1 MSKPMPNPNQ
11 PTRFAW
17 NALFAVLLLLA
28 GAEFVLRGPL
38 RFAHAANFNDFI
50 SPYIQTRAWIDG
62 QDPYSPQNMV
72 RMWPP
77 EAERFDFLTRDLADG
92 TLALKRGIPTAYPLT
107 AFVLIASVAV
117 LPWHIAH
124 PLWLVI
130 TVFSFGVTAASLLFV
145 AKLLPRTDLTLAFL
159 AIALALAPFHT
170 ALAAGSIVT
179 VAVAASAAAVWSS
192 SRRHDILAGVLL
204 AIAVGLKPQIGLPF
218 CFYYL
223 VRCRWR
229 IPAVA
234 GGLVILLFV
243 LAFIHC
249 VASGTP
255 WVENY
260 LYDNRILFAHGSLG
274 DFTEG
279 NPIRFGLI
287 NFQVAAY
294 TLLHNRGAASV
305 VAIATAAAGGMFWLF
320 LILRRER
327 NHASSELLA
336 LSALTVLSLI
346 PVYHRFY
353 DASLLIFPL
362 AWSLAALNGP
372 LRALAR
378 CVLLVII
385 LVFLFPGGTALQQLE
400 QAGHFAAL
408 RNYWWWNTLVLP
420 HECWSLLILAAL
432 LLGAMQ
438 TRGDGKVPD
447 DPAGHLS

>member
-1 MSKPMPNPNQ
+1 MPNPNQ
-11 PTRFAW
+11 PTRFAR
-17 NALFAVLLLLA
+17 NVLLAILLLLA
-28 GAEFVLRGPL
+28 GAEFVLRGPV
-38 RFAHAANFNDFI
+38 RFAHAASFNDFI

-62 QDPYSPQNMV
+62 QDPYSPQNLV
-72 RMWPP
+72 RLWPP

-92 TLALKRGIPTAYPLT
+92 SLVLKRGIPTAYPLT
-107 AFVLIASVAV
+107 AFVLIAPVAV

-130 TVFSFGVTAASLLFV
+130 TVLAFGVTAVSLLSV
-145 AKLLPRTDLTLAFL
+145 AKFLPSTHRALAFL
-159 AIALALAPFHT
+159 ALALALAPFHT

-179 VAVAASAAAVWSS
+179 VAVAASAAAVWAS

-204 AIAVGLKPQIGLPF
+204 AIVVGLKPQIGLPF

-223 VRCRWR
+223 VCRRWR

-234 GGLVILLFV
+234 GGFVVLLFM
-243 LAFIHC
+243 LAFIRC
-249 VASGTP
+249 VVSGTP

-260 LYDNRILFAHGSLG
+260 LYDNRILFAPGSLG

-287 NFQVAAY
+287 NFQVAAC
-294 TLLHNRGAASV
+294 TVLHNRGAASL
-305 VAIATAAAGGMFWLF
+305 VAIAVAAAGGVAWLF

-327 NHASSELLA
+327 NHPSSELLA
-336 LSALTVLSLI
+336 LSALVVLSLI
-346 PVYHRFY
+346 PIYHRFY

-378 CVLLVII
+378 SVLLVIV
-385 LVFLFPGGTALQQLE
+385 LVFLLPGGTALQQLQ

-432 LLGAMQ
+432 LLRAVQ
-438 TRGDGKVPD
+438 IE
-447 DPAGHLS
+447 AGSIEPS

>member
-11 PTRFAW
+11 ATRVW
-17 NALFAVLLLLA
+17 KGLLVVLLLLA
-28 GAEFVLRGPL
+28 GTEFVVRGPV

-50 SPYIQTRAWIDG
+50 SPYIQTRVWIAG
-62 QDPYSPQNMV
+62 QDPYSPQDLV

-92 TLALKRGIPTAYPLT
+92 SLVLKRGIPTAYPLS
-107 AFVLIASVAV
+107 AFVLIGPVAA

-130 TVFSFGVTAASLLFV
+130 TVLAFGVTAVSLLSV
-145 AKLLPRTDLTLAFL
+145 AKLPSTDRAIAFL

-179 VAVAASAAAVWSS
+179 VAVAASAAAVWAS
-192 SRRHDILAGVLL
+192 SRGQDVLTGVLL
-204 AIAVGLKPQIGLPF
+204 GIAVGLKPQIGLPF
-218 CFYYL
+218 CFYY
-223 VRCRWR
+223 VVHRRWR
-229 IPAVA
+229 IPAAA
-234 GGLVILLFV
+234 GGLVVLLFV
-243 LAFIHC
+243 LGFIRC
-249 VASGTP
+249 VVSGTP

-260 LYDNRILFAHGSLG
+260 LYDNRILFAPGSLG

-294 TLLHNRGAASV
+294 TALHNRGAASLA
-305 VAIATAAAGGMFWLF
+305 AIAAAVAGGIVWL
-320 LILRRER
+320 LVCKRKE
-327 NHASSELLA
+327 HVSELLA
-336 LSALTVLSLI
+336 LSALTVLSLLPI
-346 PVYHRFY
+346 YHRFY

-362 AWSLAALNGP
+362 AWSLTALNGP
-372 LRALAR
+372 VRTLAR
-378 CVLLVII
+378 SVLVVIVV
-385 LVFLFPGGTALQQLE
+385 VFLIPGGTALQQLE

-432 LLGAMQ
+432 LLRAMQ
-438 TRGDGKVPD
+438 TR
-447 DPAGHLS
+447 AGSVETC

>member
-1 MSKPMPNPNQ
+1 MPNPNQ
-11 PTRFAW
+11 SPRFAW
-17 NALFAVLLLLA
+17 NALLAVLLLLA
-28 GAEFVLRGPL
+28 GGEFVLRGPA

-50 SPYIQTRAWIDG
+50 SPYIQTRAWIAG
-62 QDPYSPQNMV
+62 QDPYSASNLV
-72 RMWPP
+72 RLWPP

-92 TLALKRGIPTAYPLT
+92 SLVLKRGIPTAYPLT
-107 AFVLIASVAV
+107 AFVLIAPVAA

-130 TVFSFGVTAASLLFV
+130 TVLSFGVTVASLLSV

-179 VAVAASAAAVWSS
+179 VSVAASAAAVWAS
-192 SRRHDILAGVLL
+192 SRRHDILAGLLL
-204 AIAVGLKPQIGLPF
+204 AIAIGLKPQIGLPF

-223 VRCRWR
+223 VRRRWR
-229 IPAVA
+229 IPAIV
-234 GGLVILLFV
+234 GGVVVLVFIL
-243 LAFIHC
+243 ACMRC

-294 TLLHNRGAASV
+294 TVLHNRDAASLV
-305 VAIATAAAGGMFWLF
+305 ATAVAAVGGIVWLF
-320 LILRRER
+320 LVVRRER
-327 NHASSELLA
+327 NDPSSELLA
-336 LSALTVLSLI
+336 LSALTVLSLLPI
-346 PVYHRFY
+346 YHRFY

-362 AWSLAALNGP
+362 AWSLTGLNGP

-378 CVLLVII
+378 SVLVVMV
-385 LVFLFPGGTALQQLE
+385 LVFLLPGGTALQQMQ

-408 RNYWWWNTLVLP
+408 RNYWWWNTLILP
-420 HECWSLLILAAL
+420 HECWSLLILCAL
-432 LLGAMQ
+432 LLCAMRIGGR
-438 TRGDGKVPD
+438 TAEVPD
-447 DPAGHLS
+447 DPTGHLS

>member
-1 MSKPMPNPNQ
+1 MPNTNQ
-11 PTRFAW
+11 LTRFTW

-28 GAEFVLRGPL
+28 GAEFVLRGPV

-50 SPYIQTRAWIDG
+50 SPYIQTRTWIDG
-62 QDPYSPQNMV
+62 QDPYSPQNLV
-72 RMWPP
+72 RRWPP

-92 TLALKRGIPTAYPLT
+92 SLVLKRGIPTAYPLT
-107 AFVLIASVAV
+107 AFVQIAPVAV
-117 LPWHIAH
+117 LPWHVAH

-130 TVFSFGVTAASLLFV
+130 TVLSFGVTAVSLLSIAGLV
-145 AKLLPRTDLTLAFL
+145 PPTHRALAFL

-179 VAVAASAAAVWSS
+179 VAVAASASAVWASS
-192 SRRHDILAGVLL
+192 QRYDILAGVLL

-223 VRCRWR
+223 VRGRWR
-229 IPAVA
+229 VPALAASLVA
-234 GGLVILLFV
+234 MVFALAVVRCATGG
-243 LAFIHC
+243 A
-249 VASGTP
+249 P

-287 NFQVAAY
+287 NFQLAAY
-294 TLLHNRGAASV
+294 TVLHNRAAASFF
-305 VAIATAAAGGMFWLF
+305 AIAVAAAGGMVWVF

-327 NHASSELLA
+327 KHPSSELLA
-336 LSALTVLSLI
+336 LSALSVLSLI
-346 PVYHRFY
+346 PIYHRFY

-372 LRALAR
+372 LRTLAR
-378 CVLLVII
+378 SVLAVIV
-385 LVFLFPGGTALQQLE
+385 LVFLLPGGTALQQLQ

-420 HECWSLLILAAL
+420 HECWSILILAAL
-432 LLGAMQ
+432 LLSAM
-438 TRGDGKVPD
+438 RANAEVPN